1 MANKEIPAVIK
12 AREEFE
18 DVDLVFPW
26 RTPFKITRELHGLY
40 QPWYVKHEGEDIRV
54 TVSEI

>member
-1 MANKEIPAVIK
+1 LRDREAGDTLEKCMANKEIPGVIK
-12 AREEFE
+12 ARDEFD

-40 QPWYVKHEGEDIRV
+40 
-54 TVSEI
+54 